1 MIVPPGITQPT
12 YVTVKKF
19 TDYVSFWVSRLVAP
33 ARHGSIYLQLAH
45 YFCSVGCVRSR

>member
-33 ARHGSIYLQLAH
+33 ARHGSIYLQLA
-45 YFCSVGCVRSR
+45 CSLFLFRRLRPL